1 VEQST
6 ADLRIFNPNSVVLRK
21 GLFMLNDVKF
31 AIRRLLKTPGFTVS
45 AVIVLALGI
54 GVNTAVFVVVHT
66 LLLAPPSF
74 SKPAEVVQIFSQDK
88 KNRSAYRGFSYPTYR
103 DIREQND
110 VFTDVLGWKI
120 SILGLGRKG
129 DTRRSV
135 GAIVSSNY
143 FSVLGVQMARGRA
156 FLPEEEIP
164 GRAVPVAVVSYAYW
178 QNNNFDPGVLGSEI
192 LLDGRPF
199 TVVGVA
205 PRGFSGTSQLLAIS
219 VWTPFSAYNLVS
231 DSQVITG
238 RPFGDRSGQ
247 ELMIIAR
254 LKPGLTAA
262 AARPRLEGLAGNL
275 ENAFP
280 VEQKDQTFTITAV
293 PRLSVSSVP
302 QSEQDLGGLTPML
315 LGMSAVVLIVAC
327 LNLANMLLA
336 QGTARRKEIA
346 IRLAVGGNRRQ
357 IVRQLLIEGFALAFA
372 GGAAGLI
379 LGIWSSGL
387 LVASAQR
394 LVPFDIAWTGGPNVA
409 VMLATFGFCT
419 AATIA
424 FALGPALRITRLT
437 VAADLKEQA
446 SEELRRRRWRLIPGH
461 PLVVVQISFSLAL
474 LTATALFIRAADRA
488 ASVETGLKPGS
499 SVLVETDARLAGY
512 DRQRAQQLY
521 QRLNQELSALPGVE
535 QAAISATLPF
545 GTVEL
550 SRNVQRAGLR
560 PAAEAKPATAAEG
573 LAFNA
578 TWNSVDANY
587 FAAAGLPFNRGRG
600 FGATDSM
607 APGGP
612 PVAVVDEILA
622 KHLWPDGGA
631 LGQYIQYA
639 RPNAPLAR
647 SDSGHIGIG
656 NDLSG
661 EPGSEETIQIV
672 GIVPAVRHGL
682 FEKNPA
688 GEIYI
693 PFGRGFQNNVFFL
706 VRFRQ
711 FPQGGETAAAEL
723 IRTAMRQTDP
733 ALPILSLRTFEQHM
747 DASVQLWLV
756 RAVAALFSVFG
767 VLALGLALVGLY
779 GVRAYSVARRSRE
792 IGIRMAL
799 GARSVEVLGMF
810 MREGSIT
817 LFSGLGLGLL
827 LAIATGRIVSG
838 FLYQTSPLDPL
849 AFATA
854 SIFLALAALAATWIP
869 ARRATRVDPLK
880 ALRGD

>member
-1 VEQST
+1 
-6 ADLRIFNPNSVVLRK
+6 
-21 GLFMLNDVKF
+21 MLNDVKF
-31 AIRRLLKTPGFTVS
+31 AIRRLFKTPGFTVS

-66 LLLAPPSF
+66 LLLAPPPF

-88 KNRSAYRGFSYPTYR
+88 KNLAAYRGFSYPTYR
-103 DIREQND
+103 DVRDGND

-120 SILGLGRKG
+120 SLVGLGRKG

-135 GAIVSSNY
+135 AAIVSSNY

-164 GRAVPVAVVSYAYW
+164 GRAVSVAVVSYAYW
-178 QNNNFDPGVLGSEI
+178 QKNNFDPGVLGSEI
-192 LLDGRPF
+192 FIDGRPF
-199 TVVGVA
+199 TVVGIA
-205 PRGFSGTSQLLAIS
+205 PRGFSGTSQLAAIS
-219 VWTPFSAYNLVS
+219 VWAPFSAYHLVN
-231 DSQVITG
+231 DSQISG

-254 LKPGLTAA
+254 LKPGMTAA
-262 AARPRLEGLAGNL
+262 AARPRLDGLAANL
-275 ENAFP
+275 EKAFP
-280 VEQKDQTFTITAV
+280 VEQKDQTFTTTPV
-293 PRLSVSSVP
+293 PRLSVSTVP
-302 QSEQDLGGLTPML
+302 QNENDMGALAPML

-346 IRLAVGGNRRQ
+346 IRLAVGGNRGQ

-379 LGIWSSGL
+379 LGVWSSGL
-387 LVASAQR
+387 LVASMQR
-394 LVPFDIAWTGGPNVA
+394 LVSFDIVWMGGANVP
-409 VMLATFGFCT
+409 VLLATFGFCT
-419 AATIA
+419 AATVA
-424 FALGPALRITRLT
+424 FALGPALRVTRLT
-437 VAADLKEQA
+437 VAADLKDQA
-446 SEELRRRRWRLIPGH
+446 SEELRRRRWSLIPGH

-474 LTATALFIRAADRA
+474 LTATALFIRAADKA
-488 ASVETGLKPGS
+488 ASVKTGLEPGL
-499 SVLVETDARLAGY
+499 SVLVETDASLAGY

-521 QRLNQELSALPGVE
+521 QRLNQELSALPDVE
-535 QAAISATLPF
+535 QAAISATVPF
-545 GTVEL
+545 GVVEL

-560 PAAEAKPATAAEG
+560 PAADTKPATAAEG

-578 TWNSVDANY
+578 TWNSVGANY
-587 FAAAGLPFNRGRG
+587 FAAVGLPVIRGRG
-600 FGATDSM
+600 FGATESM

-612 PVAVVDEILA
+612 PVAIVDETLA
-622 KHLWPDGGA
+622 KHLWPDSDA
-631 LGQYIQYA
+631 LGQSIQYA
-639 RPNAPLAR
+639 SPNAPIAK

-661 EPGSEETIQIV
+661 EPGSEEVIQIV
-672 GIVPAVRHGL
+672 GIVPATRYGL

-693 PFGRGFQNNVFFL
+693 PFARGFQDNIFFV

-711 FPQGGETAAAEL
+711 FPQGGEAAAAEL
-723 IRTAMRQTDP
+723 IRAAVRHTDP
-733 ALPILSLRTFEQHM
+733 VLPILSLRTFEQHL
-747 DASVQLWLV
+747 DASIQLWLV
-756 RAVAALFSVFG
+756 RAVAALFTVFG
-767 VLALGLALVGLY
+767 VLALGLAVVGLY
-779 GVRAYSVARRSRE
+779 GVRAYSVARRTRE

-799 GARSVEVLGMF
+799 GARSLEVLRMF

-817 LFSGLGLGLL
+817 LFSGVGLGLL
-827 LAIATGRIVSG
+827 LAVATGRIVSG
-838 FLYQTSPLDPL
+838 FLYQVSPLDPI

-854 SIFLALAALAATWIP
+854 AILLALASLAATWLP

>member
-1 VEQST
+1 
-6 ADLRIFNPNSVVLRK
+6 
-21 GLFMLNDVKF
+21 MLNDVKF
-31 AIRRLLKTPGFTVS
+31 AIRRLFKTPGFTVS

-66 LLLAPPSF
+66 LLLAPPPF

-88 KNRSAYRGFSYPTYR
+88 KNLAAYRGFSYPTYR
-103 DIREQND
+103 DVRDGND
-110 VFTDVLGWKI
+110 VFTDVLGWKL
-120 SILGLGRKG
+120 SLVGLGRKG

-135 GAIVSSNY
+135 AAIVSSNY

-164 GRAVPVAVVSYAYW
+164 GRAVSVAVVSYAYW
-178 QNNNFDPGVLGSEI
+178 QKNNFDPGVLGSEI
-192 LLDGRPF
+192 FIDGRPF
-199 TVVGVA
+199 TVVGIA
-205 PRGFSGTSQLLAIS
+205 PRGFSGTSQLAAIS
-219 VWTPFSAYNLVS
+219 VWAPFSAYHLVN
-231 DSQVITG
+231 DSQISG

-254 LKPGLTAA
+254 LKPGMTAA
-262 AARPRLEGLAGNL
+262 AARPRLDQLAANL
-275 ENAFP
+275 EKAFP
-280 VEQKDQTFTITAV
+280 VEQKDQTFTTTPV
-293 PRLSVSSVP
+293 PRLSVSTVP
-302 QSEQDLGGLTPML
+302 QNENDMGALAPML

-346 IRLAVGGNRRQ
+346 IRLAVGGNRGQ

-379 LGIWSSGL
+379 LGVWSSGL
-387 LVASAQR
+387 LVASMQR
-394 LVPFDIAWTGGPNVA
+394 LVSFDIVWMGGANVP
-409 VMLATFGFCT
+409 VLLATFGFCT
-419 AATIA
+419 AATVA
-424 FALGPALRITRLT
+424 FALGPALRVTRLT
-437 VAADLKEQA
+437 VAADLKDQA
-446 SEELRRRRWRLIPGH
+446 SEELRRRRWSLIPGH

-474 LTATALFIRAADRA
+474 LTATALFIRAADKA
-488 ASVETGLKPGS
+488 ASVKTGLEPGL
-499 SVLVETDARLAGY
+499 SVLVETDASLAGY

-521 QRLNQELSALPGVE
+521 QRLNQELSALPDVE
-535 QAAISATLPF
+535 QAAISATVPF
-545 GTVEL
+545 GMVEL

-560 PAAEAKPATAAEG
+560 PAADTKPATAAEG

-578 TWNSVDANY
+578 TWNSVGANY
-587 FAAAGLPFNRGRG
+587 FAAVGLPVIRGRG
-600 FGATDSM
+600 FGASESM

-612 PVAVVDEILA
+612 PVAIVDEILA
-622 KHLWPDGGA
+622 KHLWPDSDA
-631 LGQYIQYA
+631 LGQSIQYA
-639 RPNAPLAR
+639 SPNAPIAK

-661 EPGSEETIQIV
+661 EPGSEEVIQIV
-672 GIVPAVRHGL
+672 GIVPATRHGL

-693 PFGRGFQNNVFFL
+693 PFARGFQDNIFFV

-711 FPQGGETAAAEL
+711 FPQGGEAAAAEL
-723 IRTAMRQTDP
+723 IRAAVRQTDP
-733 ALPILSLRTFEQHM
+733 VLPILSLRTFEQHL
-747 DASVQLWLV
+747 DASIQLWLV
-756 RAVAALFSVFG
+756 RAVAALFTVFG
-767 VLALGLALVGLY
+767 VLALGLAVVGLY
-779 GVRAYSVARRSRE
+779 GVRAYSVARRTRE

-799 GARSVEVLGMF
+799 GARSLEVLRMF

-817 LFSGLGLGLL
+817 LFSGVGLGLL
-827 LAIATGRIVSG
+827 LAVATGRIVSG
-838 FLYQTSPLDPL
+838 FLYQVSPLDPI

-854 SIFLALAALAATWIP
+854 AILLALASLAATWLP